1 MSDTMIRELQLD
13 TARTFKVRVV
23 SQHPDDEKARELLYA
38 LDTLNDWISERQ
50 KKLTGRV
57 NFVGLGRAMMLA
69 GVPDE
74 MIAQRLLEADKD
86 AALLAETD
94 PVAAIKVARE
104 LAKALIERDQ
114 MRAELLDKVL
124 DVAPSERESVK
135 ADVLRSTGAGDSLMN
150 TVLNASWGMLPNTP
164 PPPDSKPD
172 TSAS

>member
-1 MSDTMIRELQLD
+1 MVRELPLSD
-13 TARTFKVRVV
+13 ARTVKVRVV

-38 LDTLNDWISERQ
+38 LDTLNDWIVERQ

-57 NFVGLGRAMMLA
+57 DLVGLGRAMMLA

-74 MIAQRLLEADKD
+74 MIAQRLVDAAKD

-94 PVAAIKVARE
+94 PVNAIKTARE
-104 LAKALIERDQ
+104 LAKANIERDQ
-114 MRAELLDKVL
+114 MRAEVLDKVL

-135 ADVLRSTGAGDSLMN
+135 TDVLRSTGAGDSLMN
-150 TVLNASWGMLPNTP
+150 LVLNAAWGMIPSTPLPQ
-164 PPPDSKPD
+164 DSKPA